1 MQCSSLH
8 SAWLALETVRRSLLQ
23 HERQDLV
30 EALEAAVLGH
40 LKYQS
45 DADRSVEAEG
55 PLL

>member
-23 HERQDLV
+23 HVRQDLV

-45 DADRSVEAEG
+45 DTDRSVEAEG